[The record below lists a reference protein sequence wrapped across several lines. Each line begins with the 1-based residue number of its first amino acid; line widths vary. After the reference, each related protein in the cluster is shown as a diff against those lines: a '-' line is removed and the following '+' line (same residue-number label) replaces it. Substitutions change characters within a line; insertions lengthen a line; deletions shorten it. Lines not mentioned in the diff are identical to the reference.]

1 MCHHFYQKCI
11 NGYQVKNTSY
21 IKAIA
26 DKPQSLSGR
35 TEACFIL
42 SCRFPLIKPPAIHSD
57 NCLLTQLYRL
67 SIFR

>member
-35 TEACFIL
+35 TGMFHIL
-42 SCRFPLIKPPAIHSD
+42 SCRFPHWIKP
-57 NCLLTQLYRL
+57 QL
-67 SIFR
+67 STVITVC